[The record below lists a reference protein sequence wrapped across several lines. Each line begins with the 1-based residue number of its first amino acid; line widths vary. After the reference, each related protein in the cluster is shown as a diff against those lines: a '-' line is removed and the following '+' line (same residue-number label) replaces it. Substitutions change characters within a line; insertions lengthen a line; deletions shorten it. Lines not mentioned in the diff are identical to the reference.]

1 MLRKAFKKLVF
12 GIKTKLHESG
22 KRQELLAIDHRVD
35 LLRSGEGPPLLY
47 LHSLAGE
54 VRWLPFHQELS
65 KGFDVIAPAHPGFGA
80 TEGVEETDSM
90 EDLVFHY
97 LDVLDGL
104 GLERANFVGV
114 SYGGWI
120 AAEFAVR
127 YPERVEKLVLA
138 DAFGL
143 GIDEH
148 PVPDFLEKLPD
159 AQALRALLFADPKG
173 FVADY
178 VLSTKE
184 PEQERVVEIHK
195 AGAALAAFGR
205 APFMHDPKLARRLRR
220 VTCPTLVLWGD
231 HDPLLPLAHAERYR
245 DLIARAELQVVRDC
259 GHLPQLEQSDRFVE
273 AVREFLR

>member
-1 MLRKAFKKLVF
+1 MLRKALKKLVF

-35 LLRSGEGPPLLY
+35 LMRAGEGAPLLY
-47 LHSLAGE
+47 LHSVLGE
-54 VRWLPFHQELS
+54 VKWLPFHQELS

-80 TEGVEETDSM
+80 TEVVEATDTM

-104 GLERANFVGV
+104 GLERAHFVGV
-114 SYGGWI
+114 SFGGWI

-143 GIDEH
+143 GVDEH
-148 PVPDFLEKLPD
+148 PTPDFLAKATDP
-159 AQALRALLFADPKG
+159 QALRALLFADPKG

-178 VLSTKE
+178 VMSAKE
-184 PEQERVVEIHK
+184 PEQDRIVEVYRASK
-195 AGAALAAFGR
+195 ALAAFGR
-205 APFMHDPKLARRLRR
+205 TPFMHDPKLARRLRR

-231 HDPLLPLAHAERYR
+231 RDPLLPLSHAERYR
-245 DLIARAELQVVRDC
+245 DLIARAELQVIRDC
-259 GHLPQLEQSDRFVE
+259 GHLPQIEQGDRFVA
-273 AVREFLR
+273 AVREFLS